1 MATNV
6 ATEIGCSYVPH
17 EGGERIRIFDEEAVV
32 KVVGAETAGAYAVIT
47 LSVAPGGGPPL
58 HAHPGNETFYVLT
71 GEFAFT
77 QRDAA
82 GVLTFR
88 VSPGAVV
95 HAPGGAPHRFENV
108 GAERAT
114 MLQVVSPELVDFLR
128 ELGAAFPPGAQ
139 PDMETMLALNAK
151 YGTEVLYG
159 GEGSRPEPATDD
171 VTSERAR
178 ALAWR
183 FEQASEAL
191 IATVAGC
198 RPEQWRA
205 VCADTGWTVGV
216 QAHHIAMGE
225 ATLAGL
231 ICGVA
236 DGHEP
241 HRMTPGMMDTINA
254 RHATEFA
261 HVAQVET
268 LALLRQNSAKA
279 TEIYRRLTDAQLDRA
294 ATLVEGKPPMTVVQM
309 IEYLAIGEIE
319 RHGAALRQAL
329 GAGMIG

>member
-6 ATEIGCSYVPH
+6 ATEIGCSYVPP

-32 KVVGAETAGAYAVIT
+32 KVVGAETADAYAVIT

-71 GEFAFT
+71 GAFAFT
-77 QRDAA
+77 QRDAT
-82 GVLTFR
+82 GVSTFR
-88 VSPGAVV
+88 AGPGAVV

-128 ELGAAFPPGAQ
+128 ELGAAFPPGAR

-159 GEGSRPEPATDD
+159 GEGSRPEPATEGA
-171 VTSERAR
+171 TSERAR

-183 FEQASEAL
+183 FEQASAAL

-198 RPEQWRA
+198 TPEQWRA

-216 QAHHIAMGE
+216 QAHHIASGE
-225 ATLAGL
+225 APIEAAIRAVAEGHPHPPMAPETLDA
-231 ICGVA
+231 
-236 DGHEP
+236 
-241 HRMTPGMMDTINA
+241 INA
-254 RHATEFA
+254 RHAEECANVTKA
-261 HVAQVET
+261 ET
-268 LALLRQNSAKA
+268 VALLRENGAMAARTYRGLSDEQLARTA
-279 TEIYRRLTDAQLDRA
+279 TLLVGGHAASVAQL
-294 ATLVEGKPPMTVVQM
+294 
-309 IEYLAIGEIE
+309 IEYFAIGEIE
-319 RHGAALRQAL
+319 RHGAALRQTLVAG
-329 GAGMIG
+329 GA

>member
-17 EGGERIRIFDEEAVV
+17 EGGEQIRIFDEEAVV
-32 KVVGAETAGAYAVIT
+32 KVVGAETADAYAVIT

-58 HAHPGNETFYVLT
+58 HAHPGNETFYILT
-71 GEFAFT
+71 GAFVFT
-77 QRDAA
+77 QQDAT
-82 GVLTFR
+82 GVSTFR

-171 VTSERAR
+171 ATSERAR
-178 ALAWR
+178 VLAWR

-191 IATVAGC
+191 ITTIAGC
-198 RPEQWRA
+198 TLEQWRA

-216 QAHHIAMGE
+216 QAHHIAQGE
-225 ATLAGL
+225 ATFTAMIGKVAAGQPLA
-231 ICGVA
+231 
-236 DGHEP
+236 P
-241 HRMTPGMMDTINA
+241 MPPGMMDTINA
-254 RHATEFA
+254 RHAAEFA
-261 HVAQVET
+261 QVAQAET
-268 LALLRQNSAKA
+268 LALLRQNGAKA
-279 TEIYRRLTDAQLDRA
+279 MEIYRRLTDAQLDRA
-294 ATLVEGKPPMTVVQM
+294 APLVEGKPPMTVVQM

>member
-6 ATEIGCSYVPH
+6 ATKIGCSHVSPD
-17 EGGERIRIFDEEAVV
+17 GGERIRIFDEEAVV
-32 KVVGAETAGAYAVIT
+32 KVVGEETAGTYALIT

-58 HAHPGNETFYVLT
+58 HAHPGNETFYILT

-82 GVLTFR
+82 GVSTFR
-88 VSPGAVV
+88 ARPGAVV

-108 GAERAT
+108 GSARAT

-151 YGTEVLYG
+151 YGTEVFYG
-159 GEGSRPEPATDD
+159 DEGSRPEPGADD
-171 VTSERAR
+171 ATSERAR

-183 FEQASEAL
+183 FQQATEAL
-191 IATVAGC
+191 IATIEGC
-198 RPEQWRA
+198 TPGQWRA

-216 QAHHIAMGE
+216 QAHHIAQGE
-225 ATLAGL
+225 ATLAGM
-231 ICGVA
+231 IGKVA
-236 DGHEP
+236 DGQVRP
-241 HRMTPGMMDTINA
+241 PMAVGMMDTINA

-261 HVAQVET
+261 HVAQAET
-268 LALLRQNSAKA
+268 VTLLRQHGAKA
-279 TEIYRRLTDAQLDRA
+279 TETYRRLTDAQLERA

-309 IEYLAIGEIE
+309 IEYLAIGEIK
-319 RHGAALRQAL
+319 RHGAALRHAL
-329 GAGMIG
+329 DAGAAG